1 MSQDFVDCAVAKVT
15 KEMKS
20 RHPEKSFDE
29 QLEKDAFAV
38 IAKFLQGQYKT
49 TTTTLSDPKE
59 CLECQALPFDGYETR
74 PNDSDNKR
82 FLSFVQH
89 CKKQNNDKK
98 TLVNDGMMVPSGD
111 YVVLEA
117 KEMLKHFNIHDGMP
131 KESKELVAVKPVRKN
146 SIEDD
151 ISETD
156 LKKDLKWPGIVYTR
170 YHDLY
175 YNQSENSEQNDAV
188 CAKIQQ
194 MYVGS
199 RETASTCHVLNS
211 QQTVVHTKPSVF
223 NAVTMMSDSAS
234 AEVKRQIPN
243 SRQNNSRKTKRAIA
257 STIETKKHSVKDSQ
271 EIYK

>member
-1 MSQDFVDCAVAKVT
+1 MTTCFLFVKFVELLQDFVDCAVAKVT

-20 RHPEKSFDE
+20 RHPEKSFDDE

-117 KEMLKHFNIHDGMP
+117 KEMLKHFLIIGGGLRGQNC
-131 KESKELVAVKPVRKN
+131 ESATRSP
-146 SIEDD
+146 
-151 ISETD
+151 ETF
-156 LKKDLKWPGIVYTR
+156 L
-170 YHDLY
+170 
-175 YNQSENSEQNDAV
+175 
-188 CAKIQQ
+188 
-194 MYVGS
+194 
-199 RETASTCHVLNS
+199 
-211 QQTVVHTKPSVF
+211 
-223 NAVTMMSDSAS
+223 
-234 AEVKRQIPN
+234 
-243 SRQNNSRKTKRAIA
+243 
-257 STIETKKHSVKDSQ
+257 
-271 EIYK
+271 

>member
-1 MSQDFVDCAVAKVT
+1 
-15 KEMKS
+15 MKS
-20 RHPEKSFDE
+20 RHPEKSFDDA

-49 TTTTLSDPKE
+49 TKTTLPDPKE
-59 CLECQALPFDGYETR
+59 CQECQALPFDGYEAR
-74 PNDSDNKR
+74 PVDCDNKR

-98 TLVNDGMMVPSGD
+98 TLANDGMMVPSGD

-131 KESKELVAVKPVRKN
+131 KKSKELIVVKPVRKS
-146 SIEDD
+146 SIRDG
-151 ISETD
+151 ISEND
-156 LKKDLKWPGIVYTR
+156 LKSNLKWPEILLTK

-175 YNQSENSEQNDAV
+175 YNKSENSEKNDAV
-188 CAKIQQ
+188 SAKIQQ

-211 QQTVVHTKPSVF
+211 QQTVVHTKPSAF
-223 NAVTMMSDSAS
+223 NPVTLLPESAAVESNSQTA
-234 AEVKRQIPN
+234 N
-243 SRQNNSRKTKRAIA
+243 SRQNTSRKAKRTIA
-257 STIETKKHSVKDSQ
+257 STIETKKHSAKDSQ